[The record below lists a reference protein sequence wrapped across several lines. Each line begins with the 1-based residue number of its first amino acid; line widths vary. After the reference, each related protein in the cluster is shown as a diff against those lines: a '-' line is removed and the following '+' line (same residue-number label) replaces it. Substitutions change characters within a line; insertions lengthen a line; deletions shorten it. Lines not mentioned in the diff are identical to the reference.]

1 MATTGPTT
9 AQLKANVMFKRGTQS
24 SFNNLSTYQDGCFYL
39 TTDSHRLYIGT
50 GNNKADLVS
59 QSVITYPNWAS
70 IEALS
75 NSSSSSYA
83 PGLCSEG
90 QFYYAKAENI
100 LCTYSNG
107 KWIQINPDHN
117 DDHDTYV
124 KSVSVA
130 KSNTNTVNGKQLVY
144 DVKITQAQK
153 DLKGNTERALPEV
166 SGQLTI
172 SAADLDQIAT
182 HTNVGMQAEK
192 SDSKVYL
199 KNSGTGANTAAKVEL
214 AGGGSVSVSTDSS
227 NKITISGVDT
237 TYSLNTTTNTTGA
250 KVNLQ
255 NQNGLPAG
263 SFAVEVD
270 GNALTVNSNTPGKDG
285 FIKLAH
291 AKPLTSNASYTPADA
306 KIDASGNVKLLMPTV
321 SVNEYGHV
329 TAVGIQ
335 DVTLPRDKN
344 IKVSSVSAD
353 NSGKITIKI
362 KDENTGIEK
371 DPAVSGQ
378 DLYHVITVDGT
389 KKTVY
394 NQGDLGAFYSS
405 AEVDTLIT
413 NAKSEMNAMTYCGT
427 TTNSKFVQIKGP
439 QKGDTYKA
447 AESFTI
453 GSGSNVVNVNTGDLI
468 IYNGAD
474 VAAGTA
480 GDTAKWEVVPSGDD
494 IDTTYKMQLDGTT
507 IQLKNEVNN
516 NIAGQV
522 EVKGAN
528 GISVTNSGGLRLS
541 IGHANTITAGSA
553 SGTGLDSNRRFTIP
567 TINYDKHGH
576 ITGLGPETTIELPA
590 GKDTTYTFGS
600 NAANKEVSLK
610 NSNGVATGSL
620 RFTSTDNSFAVS
632 MTNEHTDQPVVD
644 LKLAK
649 LDRHD
654 SDSTTNVSYSPLTG
668 GNAQTFTVAK
678 ANVDAYGRVTGFVN
692 QTITLNTDLLTY
704 NVSTNVDNN
713 ENTLS
718 VESSLTR
725 KNTTAQSKYVKV
737 KSDSLTFSNA
747 ENAEDTVSVDLVWGT
762 F

>member
-1 MATTGPTT
+1 MATTGPAPSTSM
-9 AQLKANVMFKRGTQS
+9 KANVMFKRGTQS

-50 GNNKADLVS
+50 DNNKADLVS

-130 KSNTNTVNGKQLVY
+130 KNTTDTVNGEKLVY

-153 DLKGNTERALPEV
+153 DLKGNNEGAPTEV
-166 SGQLTI
+166 SGKLTI
-172 SAADLDQIAT
+172 LASDLNQIAT

-255 NQNGLPAG
+255 NKDDVTKG

-270 GNALTVNSNTPGKDG
+270 GNVLTVESKTAGENGS
-285 FIKLAH
+285 IKLAH
-291 AKPLTSNASYTPADA
+291 AKSLSAAASYTPKDA
-306 KIDASGNVKLLMPTV
+306 TTDASGNVTLSMPTV

-329 TAVGIQ
+329 TTIGTQ
-335 DVTLPRDKN
+335 NVTLPRDKDT
-344 IKVSSVSAD
+344 KVSSVSAD
-353 NSGKITIKI
+353 DGGKITVKI
-362 KDENTGIEK
+362 KDENTTAETSV
-371 DPAVSGQ
+371 VSGQ
-378 DLYHVITVDGT
+378 VLYNKITVNGAE
-389 KKTVY
+389 KTVY
-394 NQGDLGAFYSS
+394 NQGNLGAFYSS
-405 AEVDTLIT
+405 DKVDALIT
-413 NAKSEMNAMTYCGT
+413 AAKAAMNAMTYCGT
-427 TTNSKFVQIKGP
+427 ITKSAFGQIKGP

-447 AESFTI
+447 SESFTI
-453 GSGSNVVNVNTGDLI
+453 GSDSSVVNVNTGDLI

-480 GDTAKWEVVPSGDD
+480 GDITKWEVIPSGDD
-494 IDTTYKMQLDGTT
+494 IDTTYNLSLNGTT
-507 IQLKNEVNN
+507 IQLND
-516 NIAGQV
+516 
-522 EVKGAN
+522 EVKSDTAGSVAVKGTN
-528 GISVTNSGGLRLS
+528 GISVTNSDGLS
-541 IGHANTITAGSA
+541 IGHANTITAGA
-553 SGTGLDSNRRFTIP
+553 AKGTGLDSNRRFTIP

-576 ITGLGPETTIELPA
+576 ITGLGPATTIELPA
-590 GKDTTYTFGS
+590 DKDTTYTFS
-600 NAANKEVSLK
+600 SDAANKKVSLK
-610 NSNGVATGSL
+610 SSSGPVTGSL
-620 RFTSTDNSFAVS
+620 QFKSSDNSFVVS
-632 MTNEHTDQPVVD
+632 MSNTDVAQPVVD
-644 LKLAK
+644 LKLAAVTQ
-649 LDRHD
+649 
-654 SDSTTNVSYSPLTG
+654 SNSASTNNVSYSPLTG
-668 GNAQTFTVAK
+668 GDAQAFTVAK
-678 ANVDAYGRVTGFVN
+678 ANVDKYGRVTGFEN
-692 QTITLNTDLLTY
+692 QTITLNTDQLTY
-704 NVSTNVDNN
+704 NVSTSVAN
-713 ENTLS
+713 NTLS
-718 VESSLTR
+718 VNSSLTN
-725 KNTTAQSKYVKV
+725 KAGTAQSKSVKV
-737 KSDSLTFSNA
+737 KSGSLTFDKA
-747 ENAEDTVSVDLVWGT
+747 GDEVSVDLVWGT

>member
-1 MATTGPTT
+1 M
-9 AQLKANVMFKRGTQS
+9 ANVMFKRGTQS

-50 GNNKADLVS
+50 GNNKTDLVS
-59 QSVITYPNWAS
+59 QSVITYPNWAA

-75 NSSSSSYA
+75 NKSSSSYA

-130 KSNTNTVNGKQLVY
+130 KNTADTVNGEKLVY

-153 DLKGNTERALPEV
+153 DLKGNNEGAPTEV
-166 SGQLTI
+166 SGKLTI
-172 SAADLDQIAT
+172 SASDLNQIAT

-199 KNSGTGANTAAKVEL
+199 KNSGTGANAAAKVEL

-270 GNALTVNSNTPGKDG
+270 GNALTVNSNTPGEDG

-291 AKPLTSNASYTPADA
+291 ATTLTSNATFVPTNARPD
-306 KIDASGNVKLLMPTV
+306 DSGNVKLIMPLA
-321 SVNEYGHV
+321 SVDKYGHV
-329 TAVGIQ
+329 TAIGTK
-335 DVTLPRDKN
+335 DVTLPKDKDT
-344 IKVSSVSAD
+344 KVSAVTAD
-353 NSGKITIKI
+353 SNGRIKITMIT
-362 KDENTGIEK
+362 DEKTGTEEVVESK
-371 DPAVSGQ
+371 EQV
-378 DLYHVITVDGT
+378 LYHKITVNGAEN
-389 KKTVY
+389 TVY
-394 NQGDLGAFYSS
+394 NKGNLGAFYSS
-405 AEVDTLIT
+405 DKVDALIT
-413 NAKSEMNAMTYCGT
+413 AAKAEMNAMTYCGT

-447 AESFTI
+447 AESFII
-453 GSGSNVVNVNTGDLI
+453 GSGNNAVNVNTGDLI

-474 VAAGTA
+474 VAAGNS
-480 GDTAKWEVVPSGDD
+480 GDTSKWEVVPSGDD
-494 IDTTYKMQLDGTT
+494 IDTTYKMQLDETT
-507 IQLKNEVNN
+507 IKLINQVNN

-522 EVKGAN
+522 AVKGTN
-528 GISVTNSGGLRLS
+528 GISVTNSGGLS
-541 IGHANTITAGSA
+541 IGHANTITAGSVA
-553 SGTGLDSNRRFTIP
+553 GEKSEDNRSFSIP
-567 TINYDKHGH
+567 TIQYDGYGH
-576 ITGLGPETTIELPA
+576 ITKTGTTTIDFPVN
-590 GKDTTYTFGS
+590 KDTTYTFGS

-632 MTNEHTDQPVVD
+632 MTNAHTDQPVVD
-644 LKLAK
+644 LKLATV
-649 LDRHD
+649 RQND
-654 SDSTTNVSYSPLTG
+654 SSATNISYSPLTG
-668 GNAQTFTVAK
+668 GNAQAFTVAK

-692 QTITLNTDLLTY
+692 QTITLNTDQLTY
-704 NVSTNVDNN
+704 DVSTNVDNN
-713 ENTLS
+713 TLS
-718 VESSLTR
+718 VDSSLTN
-725 KNTTAQSKYVKV
+725 KAGTAQSKSVKV
-737 KSDSLTFSNA
+737 KSDSLAFSKT
-747 ENAEDTVSVDLVWGT
+747 EDTVSVDLVWGT

>member
-1 MATTGPTT
+1 M
-9 AQLKANVMFKRGTQS
+9 ANVMFKRGTQS
-24 SFNNLSTYQDGCFYL
+24 GFNNLSTYQDGCFYL

-59 QSVITYPNWAS
+59 QSVITYPNWAA

-75 NSSSSSYA
+75 NKSSSSYA

-130 KSNTNTVNGKQLVY
+130 KNATETKTGKQLVY
-144 DVKITQAQK
+144 DVKITQFQK
-153 DLKGNTERALPEV
+153 DLKGNTETEGDPAEV
-166 SGQLTI
+166 SGKLTI

-199 KNSGTGANTAAKVEL
+199 KNSGTGANAAAKVEL

-285 FIKLAH
+285 YIKLAH
-291 AKPLTSNASYTPADA
+291 AKPLTSNASYTPSNATTDVY
-306 KIDASGNVKLLMPTV
+306 GNVTLSMPTV

-329 TAVGIQ
+329 TAVGTQ
-335 DVTLPRDKN
+335 NVTLPRDKDT
-344 IKVSSVSAD
+344 KVSSVSAD
-353 NSGKITIKI
+353 NSGKITVKI
-362 KDENTGIEK
+362 KDDHTTTETSVVSN
-371 DPAVSGQ
+371 AV
-378 DLYHVITVDGT
+378 LFNEITVDGT
-389 KKTVY
+389 KKKVY
-394 NQGDLGAFYSS
+394 NQGNLGTFYSS
-405 AEVDTLIT
+405 DEVDTLIRA
-413 NAKSEMNAMTYCGT
+413 AKSEMNAMTYCGT
-427 TTNSKFVQIKGP
+427 TTNSAFGQIKGP

-453 GSGSNVVNVNTGDLI
+453 GSGSSVVKVNTGDLI

-480 GDTAKWEVVPSGDD
+480 GDITKWEVVPSGDD

-522 EVKGAN
+522 AVKGTN
-528 GISVTNSGGLRLS
+528 GISVTNSGGLS
-541 IGHANTITAGSA
+541 IGHANIITAGSA
-553 SGTGLDSNRRFTIP
+553 SGTQSGRQFTIP
-567 TINYDKHGH
+567 TINYDEHGH
-576 ITGLGPETTIELPA
+576 ITSQGPATTIEFPA
-590 GKDTTYTFGS
+590 DKDTTYTFS
-600 NAANKEVSLK
+600 SDAANNKVFLK
-610 NSNGVATGSL
+610 NSNEIPTGSL
-620 RFTSTDNSFAVS
+620 QFTSSDNSFDVS
-632 MTNEHTDQPVVD
+632 MSNTTAAQPVVD
-644 LKLAK
+644 LKLATV
-649 LDRHD
+649 DQNN
-654 SDSTTNVSYSPLTG
+654 SDSKNNISYFPLSG
-668 GNAQTFTVAK
+668 GDEQKFTVAK
-678 ANVDAYGRVTGFVN
+678 ANVDAYGRVTGFEN
-692 QTITLNTDLLTY
+692 QTITLNTDQLTY
-704 NVSTNVDNN
+704 NVQTNVAD
-713 ENTLS
+713 NTLS

-725 KNTTAQSKYVKV
+725 KNTTAQSKFVKV
-737 KSDSLTFSNA
+737 KSDSLAFSKS
-747 ENAEDTVSVDLVWGT
+747 ETEDVVSVDLVWGT

>member
-1 MATTGPTT
+1 MATTGPAT
-9 AQLKANVMFKRGTQS
+9 AGVSTKANVMFKRGTQS

-59 QSVITYPNWAS
+59 QSVITYPNWAA

-130 KSNTNTVNGKQLVY
+130 KNTADTVNGEKLVY

-153 DLKGNTERALPEV
+153 DLKGNNEGAPTEV
-166 SGQLTI
+166 SGKLTI
-172 SAADLDQIAT
+172 SATDLNQIAT
-182 HTNVGMQAEK
+182 YTNVGMQAEK
-192 SDSKVYL
+192 SNSKVYL
-199 KNSGTGANTAAKVEL
+199 KNSGTGANAAAKVEL

-237 TYSLNTTTNTTGA
+237 TYSLNTTTNTSGA
-250 KVNLQ
+250 KADLQ
-255 NQNGLPAG
+255 NKDGVTAG

-270 GNALTVNSNTPGKDG
+270 DIALKVESNTAGKNG
-285 FIKLAH
+285 SIKLAH
-291 AKPLTSNASYTPADA
+291 AKSLSSVASYIPHDA
-306 KIDASGNVKLLMPTV
+306 TKDASGNIILSMPIV

-329 TAVGIQ
+329 TAAGTQ
-335 DVTLPRDKN
+335 NVTLPRDKDT
-344 IKVSSVSAD
+344 KVSAVSAD
-353 NSGKITIKI
+353 NNGKITVKI
-362 KDENTGIEK
+362 KDDNTTAETSV
-371 DPAVSGQ
+371 VSGQ
-378 DLYHVITVDGT
+378 VLYNKITVNGAE
-389 KKTVY
+389 KTVY
-394 NQGDLGAFYSS
+394 NQGNLGAFYSS
-405 AEVDTLIT
+405 DKVDALIT
-413 NAKSEMNAMTYCGT
+413 AAKAEMNAMTYCGT

-453 GSGSNVVNVNTGDLI
+453 GSGSNVINVDIGDLI

-480 GDTAKWEVVPSGDD
+480 GDTTKWEVIPSGDD
-494 IDTTYKMQLDGTT
+494 IDTTYKMQLDGTA

-522 EVKGAN
+522 VVKGTN
-528 GISVTNSGGLRLS
+528 GISVTNSDGLS
-541 IGHANTITAGSA
+541 IGHANTVTAGSA
-553 SGTGLDSNRRFTIP
+553 SGTQSGRQFTIP
-567 TINYDKHGH
+567 TINYDKYGH
-576 ITGLGPETTIELPA
+576 ITGQGPATTIEFPVD
-590 GKDTTYTFGS
+590 KDTTYTFGS
-600 NAANKEVSLK
+600 DAASKKVSLK
-610 NSNGVATGSL
+610 NSNGNVTGSL
-620 RFTSTDNSFAVS
+620 RFTTSDNNFVVS
-632 MTNEHTDQPVVD
+632 MSNTTADQPVVD
-644 LKLAK
+644 LKLATVAQ
-649 LDRHD
+649 
-654 SDSTTNVSYSPLTG
+654 SNSASTNNVSYSPLSG
-668 GNAQTFTVAK
+668 GSAQAFTVAK
-678 ANVDAYGRVTGFVN
+678 ATVDAYGRVTGFEN
-692 QTITLNTDLLTY
+692 QTITLNTDQLTY
-704 NVSTNVDNN
+704 NVSTNVAN
-713 ENTLS
+713 NTLS
-718 VESSLTR
+718 VDSSLTN
-725 KNTTAQSKYVKV
+725 KAGTAQSKSVKV
-737 KSDSLTFSNA
+737 KSNSLTFSK
-747 ENAEDTVSVDLVWGT
+747 AEDTVSVDLVWGT

>member
-1 MATTGPTT
+1 M
-9 AQLKANVMFKRGTQS
+9 ANVMFKRGTQS
-24 SFNNLSTYQDGCFYL
+24 RFNNLSTYQDGCFYL

-59 QSVITYPNWAS
+59 QSVITYPNWAA

-130 KSNTNTVNGKQLVY
+130 KNASDTVKGEQLVY

-153 DLKGNTERALPEV
+153 DLKRNTEDIPIGDIPTEAI
-166 SGQLTI
+166 GQLTI

-182 HTNVGMQAEK
+182 HTNVGMEAEK
-192 SDSKVYL
+192 SSTSQVYL
-199 KNSGTGANTAAKVEL
+199 KNSGTGADAAKKVEL

-227 NKITISGVDT
+227 NKITISGIDT

-285 FIKLAH
+285 YIKLAH
-291 AKPLTSNASYTPADA
+291 AKSLPSVASYTPSNATTD
-306 KIDASGNVKLLMPTV
+306 DSGYVKLLMPIV

-329 TAVGIQ
+329 TTVGTKDITLLKDKDTKVS
-335 DVTLPRDKN
+335 DVTADSNGR
-344 IKVSSVSAD
+344 IKVTM
-353 NSGKITIKI
+353 IT
-362 KDENTGIEK
+362 DEKTGTEEIVESK
-371 DPAVSGQ
+371 KQV
-378 DLYHVITVDGT
+378 LYHEITVDDT
-389 KKTVY
+389 KKKVY
-394 NQGDLGAFYSS
+394 NQGDLGTFYSS
-405 AEVDTLIT
+405 NKVRDLIT
-413 NAKSEMNAMTYCGT
+413 AAKSEMNAMTYCGT
-427 TTNSKFVQIKGP
+427 TTNSKFGQIKGP

-453 GSGSNVVNVNTGDLI
+453 GSGSSVINVNTGDLI
-468 IYNGAD
+468 IYNGAG
-474 VAAGTA
+474 VAAGNA
-480 GDTAKWEVVPSGDD
+480 GDITKWEVVPSGDD

-522 EVKGAN
+522 AVKGTN
-528 GISVTNSGGLRLS
+528 GISVTNSGGLS
-541 IGHANTITAGSA
+541 IGHANTITAGSVA
-553 SGTGLDSNRRFTIP
+553 GEKSQDNRSFSIP
-567 TINYDKHGH
+567 TIQYDGYGH
-576 ITGLGPETTIELPA
+576 ITKAGTTTIEFPED
-590 GKDTTYTFGS
+590 KDTTYTFGS

-610 NSNGVATGSL
+610 NSNGIATGSL
-620 RFTSTDNSFAVS
+620 RFTSSDNSFAVS
-632 MTNEHTDQPVVD
+632 MTNAHTDQPVVD
-644 LKLAK
+644 LKLATV
-649 LDRHD
+649 RQND
-654 SDSTTNVSYSPLTG
+654 SSTTNVSYSPLTG

-692 QTITLNTDLLTY
+692 QTITLNADLLTY
-704 NVSTNVDNN
+704 DVSTNIDNN
-713 ENTLS
+713 ILS
-718 VESSLTR
+718 VKSSLTR
-725 KNTTAQSKYVKV
+725 ENTTAQSKFVKV
-737 KSDSLTFSNA
+737 KSDSLTFSKKA
-747 ENAEDTVSVDLVWGT
+747 EDTEDTVSVDLVWGT

>member
-1 MATTGPTT
+1 M
-9 AQLKANVMFKRGTQS
+9 ANVMFKRGTQS

-59 QSVITYPNWAS
+59 QSVITYPNWAA

-75 NSSSSSYA
+75 NKSSSNYA

-124 KSVSVA
+124 KKVSVA
-130 KSNTNTVNGKQLVY
+130 KNTVNTVKDKQLVY

-153 DLKGNTERALPEV
+153 DLKSNTEDVPIGDIPTEV
-166 SGQLTI
+166 IGQLTI

-182 HTNVGMQAEK
+182 HTNVGMEAEK
-192 SDSKVYL
+192 GNSNQVYL
-199 KNSGTGANTAAKVEL
+199 KNSGTGADAAKKVEL

-227 NKITISGVDT
+227 NKITISGIDT

-291 AKPLTSNASYTPADA
+291 AKPLTSNASYTPDA
-306 KIDASGNVKLLMPTV
+306 TKDASGNVTLSMPTV

-329 TAVGIQ
+329 TAVGTQNI
-335 DVTLPRDKN
+335 TFKDKDT
-344 IKVSSVSAD
+344 KVSAVTAD
-353 NSGKITIKI
+353 SNGRITVTMIT
-362 KDENTGIEK
+362 DEETGTEK
-371 DPAVSGQ
+371 VVDSGQ
-378 DLYHVITVDGT
+378 DLYHEITVDGA
-389 KKTVY
+389 KKKVY
-394 NQGDLGAFYSS
+394 NQGDLGTFYSS

-447 AESFTI
+447 AEKFTI

-480 GDTAKWEVVPSGDD
+480 GDITKWEVIPSGDD
-494 IDTTYKMQLDGTT
+494 IDTTYEMLLDETT
-507 IQLKNEVNN
+507 IKLKNEVNN

-522 EVKGAN
+522 AVKGTN
-528 GISVTNSGGLRLS
+528 GISVINSGGLS
-541 IGHANTITAGSA
+541 IGHANTITAGSVA
-553 SGTGLDSNRRFTIP
+553 GEKSEDNRSFSIP
-567 TINYDKHGH
+567 TIQYDGYGH
-576 ITGLGPETTIELPA
+576 ITKTGTTTIDFPVD
-590 GKDTTYTFGS
+590 KDTTYTFGS
-600 NAANKEVSLK
+600 NAANKEVFLK
-610 NSNGVATGSL
+610 NSNERVTGSL
-620 RFTSTDNSFAVS
+620 RFTSTDDSFAVS
-632 MTNEHTDQPVVD
+632 MTNAHTDQPVVD
-644 LKLAK
+644 LKLATV
-649 LDRHD
+649 RQND
-654 SDSTTNVSYSPLTG
+654 SSATNVSYSPLSG
-668 GNAQTFTVAK
+668 GNSQEFTVAK

-704 NVSTNVDNN
+704 NVSTNVASN

-725 KNTTAQSKYVKV
+725 NNTIAQSKFVKV
-737 KSDSLTFSNA
+737 KSDSLTFSKT
-747 ENAEDTVSVDLVWGT
+747 ENTEDTVSVDLVWGT

>member
-1 MATTGPTT
+1 M
-9 AQLKANVMFKRGTQS
+9 ANVMFKRGTQS

-50 GNNKADLVS
+50 GSNKPNLVS
-59 QSVITYPNWAS
+59 QSVITYPDWAS

-130 KSNTNTVNGKQLVY
+130 KNAADTVNGKKLVY

-153 DLKGNTERALPEV
+153 DLKRNSEGAPTEV
-166 SGQLTI
+166 SGKLTI

-182 HTNVGMQAEK
+182 HTNVGMEAEK
-192 SDSKVYL
+192 NDSKVYL
-199 KNSGTGANTAAKVEL
+199 KNSGTGANAAKKVEL

-255 NQNGLPAG
+255 NQNRLPAG

-270 GNALTVNSNTPGKDG
+270 GNVLTVESNTPGENG
-285 FIKLAH
+285 SIKLAH
-291 AKPLTSNASYTPADA
+291 AKPLTSNAFYTPHDA
-306 KIDASGNVKLLMPTV
+306 TKDASGNVTLLMPAV

-329 TAVGIQ
+329 TAVGTQ
-335 DVTLPRDKN
+335 NVTLPKDKDT
-344 IKVSSVSAD
+344 KVSAVTAD
-353 NSGKITIKI
+353 SSGKIIVTMITN
-362 KDENTGIEK
+362 EETGTEK
-371 DPAVSGQ
+371 VVDSKKQV
-378 DLYHVITVDGT
+378 LYHKITVNGSE
-389 KKTVY
+389 KTVY
-394 NQGDLGAFYSS
+394 NQGNLGAFYSS
-405 AEVDTLIT
+405 DKVDTLIRA
-413 NAKSEMNAMTYCGT
+413 AKAEMNAMTYCGT
-427 TTNSKFVQIKGP
+427 TTNNTFRQIKGP

-447 AESFTI
+447 AEKFTI
-453 GSGSNVVNVNTGDLI
+453 DSGSSVINVNTGDLI

-480 GDTAKWEVVPSGDD
+480 GDTTKWEVVPSGDD
-494 IDTTYKMQLDGTT
+494 IDTTYNMSLNGTT
-507 IQLKNEVNN
+507 IQLNN
-516 NIAGQV
+516 LVTNLPQGQV
-522 EVKGAN
+522 AVKGTN
-528 GISVTNSGGLRLS
+528 GISVTNSGGLS
-541 IGHANTITAGSA
+541 IGHANTITAGSVA
-553 SGTGLDSNRRFTIP
+553 GKKLTDRKFTIP
-567 TINYDKHGH
+567 TINYDEHGH
-576 ITGLGPETTIELPA
+576 ITSQGPETTIEFPA
-590 GKDTTYTFGS
+590 DKDTTYTFGS

-620 RFTSTDNSFAVS
+620 RFKSSDNSFAVS

-644 LKLAK
+644 LKLAT

-654 SDSTTNVSYSPLTG
+654 SDSTNNISYSPLTG

-678 ANVDAYGRVTGFVN
+678 ANVDAYGRVTGFEN

-713 ENTLS
+713 TLL

-725 KNTTAQSKYVKV
+725 KNTTAQSKFVKV

-747 ENAEDTVSVDLVWGT
+747 EDAVSVDLVWGT

>member
-1 MATTGPTT
+1 M
-9 AQLKANVMFKRGTQS
+9 ANVMFKRGTQS
-24 SFNNLSTYQDGCFYL
+24 GFNNLSTYQDGCFYL

-50 GNNKADLVS
+50 GSNKADLVS

-130 KSNTNTVNGKQLVY
+130 KNKSDTVNGKQLVY

-153 DLKGNTERALPEV
+153 DLKGNTEHALDEV
-166 SGQLTI
+166 SGKLTI

-182 HTNVGMQAEK
+182 HTNVGMEAEK

-199 KNSGTGANTAAKVEL
+199 KNSGTGANAAAKVEL

-291 AKPLTSNASYTPADA
+291 AKPLTSNASYTPSNATTD
-306 KIDASGNVKLLMPTV
+306 DYGNVKLSMPTV

-335 DVTLPRDKN
+335 NVTLPKDKDTKVSDVTADSN
-344 IKVSSVSAD
+344 GRIKVTM
-353 NSGKITIKI
+353 ITN
-362 KDENTGIEK
+362 EETGTEK
-371 DPAVSGQ
+371 VVESKKQ
-378 DLYHVITVDGT
+378 VLYHEITVDGT
-389 KKTVY
+389 KKKVY
-394 NQGDLGAFYSS
+394 NQGDLGRFYSS
-405 AEVDTLIT
+405 DEVDTLIT
-413 NAKSEMNAMTYCGT
+413 AAKSEMNAMTYCGT

-453 GSGSNVVNVNTGDLI
+453 GSGSSVVNVNTGDLI

-576 ITGLGPETTIELPA
+576 ITGLGPATTIELPA
-590 GKDTTYTFGS
+590 DKDTTYTFS
-600 NAANKEVSLK
+600 SDAANNKVSLK
-610 NSNGVATGSL
+610 SSNGTETGSL
-620 RFTSTDNSFAVS
+620 KFESSDNSFIVS
-632 MTNEHTDQPVVD
+632 MSNTTAAQPVVD
-644 LKLAK
+644 LKLATV
-649 LDRHD
+649 DQRN
-654 SDSTTNVSYSPLTG
+654 STSTNISYSPLSNG
-668 GNAQTFTVAK
+668 DAQKFTVAK
-678 ANVDAYGRVTGFVN
+678 ANVDAYGRVTGFEN

-704 NVSTNVDNN
+704 NVLTNVAN
-713 ENTLS
+713 NTLS

-725 KNTTAQSKYVKV
+725 KNTTAQSKFVKV
-737 KSDSLTFSNA
+737 KSDSLAFSKT
-747 ENAEDTVSVDLVWGT
+747 ENEDVVSVDLVWGT

>member
-1 MATTGPTT
+1 MATTGPAPSTSM
-9 AQLKANVMFKRGTQS
+9 KANVMFKRGTQS

-130 KSNTNTVNGKQLVY
+130 KNTTDTVNGEKLVY

-153 DLKGNTERALPEV
+153 DLKGNNEGAPTEV
-166 SGQLTI
+166 SGKLTI
-172 SAADLDQIAT
+172 SASDLNQIAT
-182 HTNVGMQAEK
+182 YTNVGMQAEK

-199 KNSGTGANTAAKVEL
+199 KNSGTGANAAAKVEL
-214 AGGGSVSVSTDSS
+214 AGGGSVSVSYDSS

-250 KVNLQ
+250 KANLQ
-255 NQNGLPAG
+255 NKDGVTKG

-270 GNALTVNSNTPGKDG
+270 DIALKVESNTAGENG
-285 FIKLAH
+285 SIKLAH
-291 AKPLTSNASYTPADA
+291 AKSLSSAASYTPHDA
-306 KIDASGNVKLLMPTV
+306 TADASGNVTLLMPTV

-329 TAVGIQ
+329 TAVGTQ
-335 DVTLPRDKN
+335 NVALPRDKDT
-344 IKVSSVSAD
+344 KVTSVSAD
-353 NSGKITIKI
+353 NSGKITVKI
-362 KDENTGIEK
+362 KDEHTTAETSVVSK
-371 DPAVSGQ
+371 EAV
-378 DLYHVITVDGT
+378 LYNKITVNGAE
-389 KKTVY
+389 KTVY
-394 NQGDLGAFYSS
+394 NQGNLGAFYSS
-405 AEVDTLIT
+405 DKVDALIRAAKAEMD
-413 NAKSEMNAMTYCGT
+413 AMTYRGT
-427 TTNSKFVQIKGP
+427 TTKSKFDQIKGP

-453 GSGSNVVNVNTGDLI
+453 GSGSSAIKVDTGDLI

-474 VAAGTA
+474 VAAGTS
-480 GDTAKWEVVPSGDD
+480 GDTAKWEVIPSGDD
-494 IDTTYKMQLDGTT
+494 VDTTYNISLNGTT
-507 IQLKNEVNN
+507 IQLNNEVSSDTAGT
-516 NIAGQV
+516 IA
-522 EVKGAN
+522 VKGTN
-528 GISVTNSGGLRLS
+528 GISVTNSDGLS
-541 IGHANTITAGSA
+541 IGHANTITAGA
-553 SGTGLDSNRRFTIP
+553 AKGTGLDSNRRFTIP

-590 GKDTTYTFGS
+590 DKDTTYTFS
-600 NAANKEVSLK
+600 SDAANKKVSLK
-610 NSNGVATGSL
+610 SSSGPVTGSL
-620 RFTSTDNSFAVS
+620 QFKSSDNSFVVS
-632 MTNEHTDQPVVD
+632 MSNTDAAQPVVD
-644 LKLAK
+644 LKLATVTQ
-649 LDRHD
+649 
-654 SDSTTNVSYSPLTG
+654 SNSASTSNVSYSPLTG
-668 GNAQTFTVAK
+668 GNAQAFTVAK
-678 ANVDAYGRVTGFVN
+678 AKVDAYGRVTGFEN
-692 QTITLNTDLLTY
+692 QTITLNTDQLTY
-704 NVSTNVDNN
+704 DVSTSVSGNI
-713 ENTLS
+713 LS
-718 VESSLTR
+718 VNSSLTN
-725 KNTTAQSKYVKV
+725 KAGTAQSKTVKV
-737 KSDSLTFSNA
+737 KSDSLTFDK
-747 ENAEDTVSVDLVWGT
+747 AEDAVYVDLVWGT